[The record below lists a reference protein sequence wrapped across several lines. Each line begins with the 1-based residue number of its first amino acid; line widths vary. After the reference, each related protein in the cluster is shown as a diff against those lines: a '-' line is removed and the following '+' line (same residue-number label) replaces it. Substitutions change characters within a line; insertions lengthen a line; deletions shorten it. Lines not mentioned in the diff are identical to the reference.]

1 MLGTGIEFYLVL
13 VVFAIPGIVLGF
25 TVHEYCHA
33 AVATGYGDPLPRR
46 QGRLSLNPGAQV
58 DPLGLVLLLTV
69 GFGFARPVV
78 YNPMY
83 VRRGRQ
89 RAWLAAAGPLSNLVL
104 AAALGLLAKVV
115 ILTNPWV
122 QTCSNPSFA
131 LPVMGIVYWVLVS
144 AVYVNLVLFIF
155 NLLPI
160 PPLDGFGVAEGL
172 FRGRH
177 PAPFQWVEMHRTEIY
192 IGLILVV
199 LVLPQLLGG
208 LSPLSIPA
216 GLAFNWLWSHAATGA
231 APPIYFPNI
240 AYLFLAGGQSLAGYL
255 LHPCFI
261 T

>member
-131 LPVMGIVYWVLVS
+131 LPVMGIVYWLLVS

-160 PPLDGFGVAEGL
+160 PLWTASGWP
-172 FRGRH
+172 RGSSGAGIPPPSSGWRCT
-177 PAPFQWVEMHRTEIY
+177 APRST
-192 IGLILVV
+192 
-199 LVLPQLLGG
+199 
-208 LSPLSIPA
+208 SA
-216 GLAFNWLWSHAATGA
+216 
-231 APPIYFPNI
+231 
-240 AYLFLAGGQSLAGYL
+240 
-255 LHPCFI
+255 
-261 T
+261 